1 MTRAAARGS
10 GRIRVT
16 TESPAPR
23 RRAGIIL
30 VRRLVAHA
38 RLPERAY
45 PDDAAFDLFA
55 AEACTIPPLERR
67 VVGCGI
73 ALQMPAGIAA
83 LTVPRSGLAARQGL
97 SLVNAPGLIDPG
109 YRGEI
114 RLVLL
119 NTDTSTPIEVA
130 VGDRVAQLLP
140 TVLPVVQLAEV
151 HDLSDTDRAERGFG
165 SSGV

>member
-1 MTRAAARGS
+1 MAADGS
-10 GRIRVT
+10 
-16 TESPAPR
+16 SPR
-23 RRAGIIL
+23 RRAAIIL
-30 VRRLVAHA
+30 VKRLVPHA
-38 RLPERAY
+38 RIPERAY
-45 PDDAAFDLFA
+45 ADDAAFDLFA
-55 AEACTIPPLERR
+55 AEACTIPPLGRR
-67 VVGCGI
+67 VVGCGVAI
-73 ALQMPAGIAA
+73 QMPAGIAA
-83 LTVPRSGLAARQGL
+83 LTLPRSGLAARQGL

-140 TVLPVVQLAEV
+140 TVLPVVRLAEV
-151 HDLSDTDRAERGFG
+151 DDLSDSDRADRGFG

>member
-1 MTRAAARGS
+1 MTDEPE
-10 GRIRVT
+10 RV
-16 TESPAPR
+16 SAR
-23 RRAGIIL
+23 RRAAIIL
-30 VRRLVAHA
+30 VKRLVPQA

-73 ALQMPAGIAA
+73 AVQMPAGMA
-83 LTVPRSGLAARQGL
+83 LLTLPRSGLAARQGL
-97 SLVNAPGLIDPG
+97 SLVNTPGLIDPG

-119 NTDTSTPIEVA
+119 NTDAHAPIEIA

-140 TVLPVVQLAEV
+140 MVLPVVQLAEV
-151 HDLSDTDRAERGFG
+151 QDLSATDRAERGFG